1 MTEAASTFYTPQSR
15 FTDPRAMAWWFDG
28 VRADL
33 PSIHAA
39 ACCLVFHYTANGDI
53 TRHGFAAGRIG
64 EIDERY
70 ADVLLER
77 LHELDPAPLGGVRAV
92 TDRVVGCC
100 RDSTLL
106 LVALARHHGIPAR
119 ARVGFAMYLE
129 PEWALDHVV
138 GEVWD
143 RSEGR
148 WRLVDAQFAE
158 HGAVDVLDVPRELF
172 LTGPQAW
179 AQCRAGLLDPDRFVV
194 SPNRREQFLRS
205 WPQLAHNV
213 VQDLAAL
220 NKHEM
225 ILWDVW
231 GLLDDETV
239 DAEELA
245 PKLDALAEL
254 LQSPDLMLE
263 PIIRLF
269 DDADWRVPETVAS
282 FSPAALGPVRI
293 TLRPD

>member
-1 MTEAASTFYTPQSR
+1 M
-15 FTDPRAMAWWFDG
+15 
-28 VRADL
+28 
-33 PSIHAA
+33 
-39 ACCLVFHYTANGDI
+39 
-53 TRHGFAAGRIG
+53 
-64 EIDERY
+64 
-70 ADVLLER
+70 
-77 LHELDPAPLGGVRAV
+77 
-92 TDRVVGCC
+92 
-100 RDSTLL
+100 
-106 LVALARHHGIPAR
+106 
-119 ARVGFAMYLE
+119 
-129 PEWALDHVV
+129 DHVV

-143 RSEGR
+143 RDEGR

-179 AQCRAGLLDPDRFVV
+179 KQCRAGLLDPDRFVV

-245 PKLDALAEL
+245 PKLDALADR
-254 LQSPDLMLE
+254 LQSDLMLE
-263 PIIRLF
+263 RIITSF

>member
-1 MTEAASTFYTPQSR
+1 VTETAATFYSSQSR
-15 FTDPRAMAWWFDG
+15 FTDPRAMAWWLDG
-28 VRADL
+28 VRSDL
-33 PSIHAA
+33 TGIHEAA
-39 ACCLVFHYTANGDI
+39 SGLVFHYTARGDI
-53 TRHGFAAGRIG
+53 TGHGFAAGRIA

-70 ADVLLER
+70 ADVLLTR
-77 LHELDPAPLGGVRAV
+77 LHELDPAPPGGDRAP

-106 LVALARHHGIPAR
+106 LVAMARQHGIPAR
-119 ARVGFAMYLE
+119 ARVGFSMYLE
-129 PEWALDHVV
+129 PEWAMDHVV

-143 RSEGR
+143 RDEAR

-172 LTGPQAW
+172 LTGPEAW

-194 SPNRREQFLRS
+194 SPNRKERFLRS
-205 WPQLAHNV
+205 WPQLTHNL

-225 ILWDVW
+225 VLWDVW

-239 DAEELA
+239 DAEDLA
-245 PKLDALAEL
+245 PKLDALAEVL
-254 LQSPDLMLE
+254 HAPDLTLKQ
-263 PIIRLF
+263 ILSLF
-269 DDADWRVPETVAS
+269 DDPDWRVPETVTS
-282 FSPAALGPVRI
+282 FSPAALGPAPV
-293 TLRPD
+293 TLRPG